1 MQSFYKR
8 FVRDYMRYRDE
19 IQCLG
24 HELIQE
30 VRDDARAAGVPSGEY
45 YALHIR
51 RGDLQ
56 YKVERSTTI
65 CFHHFDAICPY
76 Y

>member
-24 HELIQE
+24 HELIQA
-30 VRDDARAAGVPSGEY
+30 VRDDARAAGIPSGEY

-56 YKVERSTTI
+56 YKVEPYLRSASQT
-65 CFHHFDAICPY
+65 
-76 Y
+76 